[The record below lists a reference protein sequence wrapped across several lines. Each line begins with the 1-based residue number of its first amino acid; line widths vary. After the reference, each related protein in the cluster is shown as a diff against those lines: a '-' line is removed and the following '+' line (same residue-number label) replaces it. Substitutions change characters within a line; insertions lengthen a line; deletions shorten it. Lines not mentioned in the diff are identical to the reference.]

1 MFFRKCKKCGG
12 KLVLV
17 DANIEV
23 DIGCKTQ
30 KVKNVPAKQCTECR
44 NLVVDEYVIERIS
57 SMLVIIPQIFLT
69 LQNARMKK
77 VLRHLPF
84 YNSG

>member
-23 DIGCKTQ
+23 DIGGKTQ

-44 NLVVDEYVIERIS
+44 NLVVNEYVIERIKQYQRKARQTKS
-57 SMLVIIPQIFLT
+57 RKGTKTSAAISITIPMT
-69 LQNARMKK
+69 
-77 VLRHLPF
+77 
-84 YNSG
+84 

>member
-23 DIGCKTQ
+23 DIGGKTQ
-30 KVKNVPAKQCTECR
+30 KSQK
-44 NLVVDEYVIERIS
+44 
-57 SMLVIIPQIFLT
+57 MF
-69 LQNARMKK
+69 LQNNVRNAGI
-77 VLRHLPF
+77 LL
-84 YNSG
+84 

>member
-23 DIGCKTQ
+23 ILVAKHKKSKMFLQ
-30 KVKNVPAKQCTECR
+30 NNVR
-44 NLVVDEYVIERIS
+44 NAGILLWM
-57 SMLVIIPQIFLT
+57 SML
-69 LQNARMKK
+69 
-77 VLRHLPF
+77 
-84 YNSG
+84 

>member
-23 DIGCKTQ
+23 DIGSCCKSALS
-30 KVKNVPAKQCTECR
+30 V
-44 NLVVDEYVIERIS
+44 S
-57 SMLVIIPQIFLT
+57 
-69 LQNARMKK
+69 
-77 VLRHLPF
+77 
-84 YNSG
+84 

>member
-23 DIGCKTQ
+23 DIGGKTQ

-44 NLVVDEYVIERIS
+44 NLVVNEYVIE
-57 SMLVIIPQIFLT
+57 
-69 LQNARMKK
+69 
-77 VLRHLPF
+77 
-84 YNSG
+84 

>member
-23 DIGCKTQ
+23 DIGGKTQ

-44 NLVVDEYVIERIS
+44 NLVVNEYVIERIK
-57 SMLVIIPQIFLT
+57 QY
-69 LQNARMKK
+69 ARDYPAC
-77 VLRHLPF
+77 LF
-84 YNSG
+84 YECENDGGTVKDYCGKTDE

>member
-1 MFFRKCKKCGG
+1 MFFRKWKKCGG

-44 NLVVDEYVIERIS
+44 NLVVDEYVIER
-57 SMLVIIPQIFLT
+57 
-69 LQNARMKK
+69 MKK